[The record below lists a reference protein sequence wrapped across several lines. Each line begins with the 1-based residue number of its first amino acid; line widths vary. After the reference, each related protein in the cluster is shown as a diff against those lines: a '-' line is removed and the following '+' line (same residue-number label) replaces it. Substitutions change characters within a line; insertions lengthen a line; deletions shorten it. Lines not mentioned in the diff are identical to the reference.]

1 MNPPVPLTTVPD
13 SASRSTNQNTAAVS
27 TDQSKPSKSHRSD
40 SDDNQSE
47 TVISRL
53 HLSDKQKCVRDDFE
67 AKRRKEA
74 RDDALKEKQRRKRV
88 CTVFAPILFLPH
100 LPLWAGEFKTAWVN
114 FNVSNY
120 ISIKLTYCIWVNS
133 TWVETIWKCIRAK
146 FTLTENNPVYHIT
159 LEVYKK
165 SVCNAFS
172 MAVYRTVINWKG
184 STPVL

>member
-100 LPLWAGEFKTAWVN
+100 LPLWAGEFKTAWAN

-120 ISIKLTYCIWVNS
+120 ISINILYLGEFNLSRNHFEMYKGEIYIH
-133 TWVETIWKCIRAK
+133 
-146 FTLTENNPVYHIT
+146 LTENNPVYGIT
-159 LEVYKK
+159 VH
-165 SVCNAFS
+165 
-172 MAVYRTVINWKG
+172 
-184 STPVL
+184 

>member
-40 SDDNQSE
+40 SEDNQSE

-88 CTVFAPILFLPH
+88 CI
-100 LPLWAGEFKTAWVN
+100 
-114 FNVSNY
+114 
-120 ISIKLTYCIWVNS
+120 
-133 TWVETIWKCIRAK
+133 TW
-146 FTLTENNPVYHIT
+146 
-159 LEVYKK
+159 EVYKWNH
-165 SVCNAFS
+165 SV
-172 MAVYRTVINWKG
+172 MHLQWLYTGDIINWKG
-184 STPVL
+184 SNKKYNYGPTPLLLQRMWRARI

>member
-1 MNPPVPLTTVPD
+1 MSELSFYCDLQLENDSNPFVNPPVPLTTVPD

-40 SDDNQSE
+40 SEDNQSE

-88 CTVFAPILFLPH
+88 C
-100 LPLWAGEFKTAWVN
+100 
-114 FNVSNY
+114 
-120 ISIKLTYCIWVNS
+120 
-133 TWVETIWKCIRAK
+133 
-146 FTLTENNPVYHIT
+146 IT
-159 LEVYKK
+159 
-165 SVCNAFS
+165 
-172 MAVYRTVINWKG
+172 
-184 STPVL
+184 